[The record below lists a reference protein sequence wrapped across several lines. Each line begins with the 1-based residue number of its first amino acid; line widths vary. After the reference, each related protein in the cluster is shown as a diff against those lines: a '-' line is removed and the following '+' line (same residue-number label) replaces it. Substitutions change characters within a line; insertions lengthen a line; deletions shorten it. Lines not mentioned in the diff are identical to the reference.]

1 MNPTATSVARSA
13 GFEATFGR
21 PAESAGCAPG
31 RVNLLGEHTDY
42 NGGFVL
48 PTVIPQTT
56 RVELARSRDDYC
68 RFYSATLDQLVSFRA
83 GEPAPPGFA
92 RYVYGGIEVA
102 REKRGELAPLEL
114 WISSDVPVGAG
125 LSSSAALLVAVL
137 RAVRA
142 LFNLPVDDVGIA
154 LLAQRAEVEFAR
166 VRVGIMDQ
174 MAASLGTPGHMLF
187 LDTRSL
193 ERELLP
199 LPAGAEVI
207 AIHSGVPRKLAGSE
221 YNRRREECEQAA
233 RMLGVAMLRDAND
246 LTAAEQLPEPLN
258 RRARHVISENR
269 RVIAA
274 SRGVGASE
282 FGALMNASH
291 ASLRDDYEVSISAL
305 DELVGLLQAHPRVFG
320 AKLTGAGFGGACVAL
335 AAAGSAAAVKSDI
348 LSAYRRRGYEG
359 TPLV

>member
-1 MNPTATSVARSA
+1 MNPTATTLARST

-21 PAESAGCAPG
+21 PPESAGSAPG

-56 RVELARSRDDYC
+56 RVELARSRDDRC

-83 GEPAPPGFA
+83 GEPAPAGFA
-92 RYVYGGIEVA
+92 RYVFGCIQVA
-102 REKRGELAPLEL
+102 REMRELAPLDI
-114 WISSDVPVGAG
+114 WIDSNVPVGAG

-137 RAVRA
+137 RGVRA
-142 LFNLPVDDVGIA
+142 LFDLQVDDVGIA

-193 ERELLP
+193 ERKLLP
-199 LPAGAEVI
+199 LPPGAQVI

-233 RMLGVAMLRDAND
+233 RMLGVAMLRDADD
-246 LTAAEQLPEPLN
+246 LAAAEQLPEPLN
-258 RRARHVISENR
+258 RRARHVIGENR

-274 SRGVGASE
+274 SRGVSASE

-335 AAAGSAAAVKSDI
+335 AAAGSAAEVNSDI
-348 LSAYRRRGYEG
+348 LKAYRGKGYDG
-359 TPLV
+359 TALV